1 MFDLEKKIKDY
12 ITKGKIKLA
21 IDELKKIVDDKTNLI
36 ILEAQYN
43 QIKND
48 IGLIADSDKDVK
60 TARINSALLNILY
73 DYCDDNKN
81 TIMNTD
87 NKRSIYL
94 KEKIANNYERLSEWE
109 EKRDLAENPNEK
121 ARCNN
126 EIKSI
131 KKQIDEYKKEL
142 ANI

>member
-1 MFDLEKKIKDY
+1 MSDFKRRIRGY
-12 ITKGKIKLA
+12 IVKGKIQLA
-21 IDELKKIVDDKTNLI
+21 INELKNFVDDDTNLI

-48 IGLIADSDKDVK
+48 IGLITDGDKDVK
-60 TARINSALLNILY
+60 TTRINSALLNIL
-73 DYCDDNKN
+73 DEYCDDYKN
-81 TIMNTD
+81 TTID
-87 NKRSIYL
+87 NNNIRSTNL
-94 KEKIANNYERLSEWE
+94 KKKIANNYERLSEWE
-109 EKRDLAENPNEK
+109 EKRDLSENPNEK

-131 KKQIDEYKKEL
+131 KKQTDEYKKEL